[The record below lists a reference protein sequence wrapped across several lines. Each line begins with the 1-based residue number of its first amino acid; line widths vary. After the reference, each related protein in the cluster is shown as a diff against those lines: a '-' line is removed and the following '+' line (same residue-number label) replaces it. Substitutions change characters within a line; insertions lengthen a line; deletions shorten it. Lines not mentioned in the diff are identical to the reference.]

1 MFPPWSDIYS
11 AAPRGWSADT
21 KNEKNAVQAWSSHAK
36 KRPSI
41 QKTGAAGSTNEQSF
55 ICSAVSIWR
64 LFHPCQPLFTSFFK
78 ILGKAKPQLYRRKAA
93 IPTREISR
101 RFPADRLQL
110 ADPTGPC
117 SFAPPACA
125 GFAELNSYFT
135 DIEYT
140 QMNILSSRKYAKS
153 ARLSAPRAFSLKLL
167 QILHRAGNIP
177 VLRHI
182 QVRIN
187 LHCRSDAEMADTL

>member
-1 MFPPWSDIYS
+1 MSRVLPALLCS
-11 AAPRGWSADT
+11 ALLCSALL
-21 KNEKNAVQAWSSHAK
+21 
-36 KRPSI
+36 
-41 QKTGAAGSTNEQSF
+41 
-55 ICSAVSIWR
+55 CSAVSIWR

-110 ADPTGPC
+110 ADPMGPC

-135 DIEYT
+135 NIEYT
-140 QMNILSSRKYAKS
+140 KMNILSSRKYAKRQYTWFNNQMNVTWFDVNFNDFNKIYS
-153 ARLSAPRAFSLKLL
+153 GRSPKVLSTP
-167 QILHRAGNIP
+167 
-177 VLRHI
+177 
-182 QVRIN
+182 
-187 LHCRSDAEMADTL
+187 

>member
-1 MFPPWSDIYS
+1 MSRVLPALLCS
-11 AAPRGWSADT
+11 ALLCSALL
-21 KNEKNAVQAWSSHAK
+21 
-36 KRPSI
+36 
-41 QKTGAAGSTNEQSF
+41 
-55 ICSAVSIWR
+55 CSAVSIWR

-110 ADPTGPC
+110 ADPVDPF
-117 SFAPPACA
+117 SFASPPY
-125 GFAELNSYFT
+125 GEFAELNSYFT

-153 ARLSAPRAFSLKLL
+153 ARLSAPRAFSRKLL
-167 QILHRAGNIP
+167 QIVHRAGDIAI
-177 VLRHI
+177 LRHI
-182 QVRIN
+182 QMRID
-187 LHCRSDAEMADTL
+187 LHCRSDAGMADGL